1 MARVL
6 ASLCSLTELGLF
18 TKSRLW
24 DFVSTTYGFLC
35 HPSPWIRQG
44 ERRAHEIRR
53 SLGLTRAAHHSASAA
68 FLSVA
73 AKHLPA
79 SDVWCII
86 YPYIRPLLQAD
97 VKEMTDLAL
106 LDVVKDPVSGDR
118 VLESGSVID

>member
-1 MARVL
+1 VARVL
-6 ASLCSLTELGLF
+6 TSLCSLTELGLF
-18 TKSRLW
+18 TKPRLW

-44 ERRAHEIRR
+44 EHRTFVVSSRPA
-53 SLGLTRAAHHSASAA
+53 LTRGLLSASAA

-73 AKHLPA
+73 AKHLPP

-97 VKEMTDLAL
+97 VREMTDLAL
-106 LDVVKDPVSGDR
+106 LDVVKDPVSDPR
-118 VLESGSVID
+118 LFRRKDH